1 MEKILYDQMDWAGI
15 EEIVYSESSD
25 PGRLLGAHVVKE
37 GLLIQAF
44 LPGART
50 AAVKLGKEKFPMEM
64 ADEAG
69 WFAVLFEDKRELEPY
84 RLIAGYEDGT
94 VAETED
100 PYSFRFRS
108 RFKDEELKKLEAGI
122 YYDSYEKLGAHPVS
136 ENGVRGVHFAV
147 WAPGAMRVSV
157 VGDFNMWDG
166 RRHQMI
172 RLGGSG
178 VYELFIPGVKPG
190 DLYKYEVK
198 TRAGEPMLKADPYAN
213 YAELRPDTAS
223 VVWDLGRYKW
233 SDKEWMDR
241 RAKTDTKTAPMLVYE
256 VHLGSWM
263 RKPAELDENGE
274 EKNGSQFYNY
284 RETAEKLASY
294 VKEMGYTH
302 VELLPV
308 MEHPLDASWGYQVTG
323 YYAPTSRYGTP
334 DDFKAFMDH
343 MHKEGIGV
351 ILDWVP
357 AHFPKDAH
365 GLADFDGEPLYE
377 YADPRKGEH
386 PDWGTKVFDYGKNEV
401 KNFLIANALYWV
413 ENFHVDGLRV
423 DAVASML
430 YLDYG
435 KNAGE
440 WVANM
445 YGGHENLEAVE
456 FLKHLNSVF
465 HKEAK
470 GAVLIAEES
479 TAWPQI
485 TGNVKE
491 GSLGFDYKWNMG
503 WMHDFL
509 EYMKLDPYFRKFNH
523 NKMTF
528 GITYATSENYI
539 LTLSH
544 DEVVHLK
551 CSMINKMPGFPD
563 DKFANL
569 KAGYTFMMGHP
580 GKKLLFMGQDFGQY
594 HEWDEK
600 TALDWYLAEEPQHR
614 DLLKY
619 YSDLLHI
626 YQKYPAL
633 YRLDSDWNGFQWIN
647 ANDGDRSIFSF
658 IRRDETGKKNLLFVI
673 NFTPMARDDYRVGVP
688 KSGTYTLILDNE
700 HGLYKRGEHAFS
712 KRSVKSECDGQ
723 PYSFAYPLPAY
734 GTAVFRFN

>member
-64 ADEAG
+64 ADEAC

-84 RLIAGYEDGT
+84 TLIAGYEDGT

-166 RRHQMI
+166 RRYQMI

-241 RAKTDTKTAPMLVYE
+241 RAKTDTKTAPMSVYE

-323 YYAPTSRYGTP
+323 YYAPPAATGPPT
-334 DDFKAFMDH
+334 
-343 MHKEGIGV
+343 
-351 ILDWVP
+351 ILRPSW
-357 AHFPKDAH
+357 
-365 GLADFDGEPLYE
+365 
-377 YADPRKGEH
+377 
-386 PDWGTKVFDYGKNEV
+386 T
-401 KNFLIANALYWV
+401 IC
-413 ENFHVDGLRV
+413 
-423 DAVASML
+423 
-430 YLDYG
+430 
-435 KNAGE
+435 
-440 WVANM
+440 
-445 YGGHENLEAVE
+445 
-456 FLKHLNSVF
+456 
-465 HKEAK
+465 
-470 GAVLIAEES
+470 
-479 TAWPQI
+479 T
-485 TGNVKE
+485 
-491 GSLGFDYKWNMG
+491 
-503 WMHDFL
+503 
-509 EYMKLDPYFRKFNH
+509 
-523 NKMTF
+523 
-528 GITYATSENYI
+528 
-539 LTLSH
+539 
-544 DEVVHLK
+544 
-551 CSMINKMPGFPD
+551 
-563 DKFANL
+563 
-569 KAGYTFMMGHP
+569 
-580 GKKLLFMGQDFGQY
+580 
-594 HEWDEK
+594 
-600 TALDWYLAEEPQHR
+600 
-614 DLLKY
+614 
-619 YSDLLHI
+619 
-626 YQKYPAL
+626 
-633 YRLDSDWNGFQWIN
+633 
-647 ANDGDRSIFSF
+647 
-658 IRRDETGKKNLLFVI
+658 
-673 NFTPMARDDYRVGVP
+673 
-688 KSGTYTLILDNE
+688 
-700 HGLYKRGEHAFS
+700 KRGSA
-712 KRSVKSECDGQ
+712 
-723 PYSFAYPLPAY
+723 
-734 GTAVFRFN
+734 